1 MDDAIKNQVNT
12 INQKLKE
19 LDSLYHMAAL
29 KSEIPDGEISIWSV
43 LLCSDEEYSQQD
55 FADQLFLSKQTVNSI
70 VTNMV
75 KKGFVRLE
83 HTPGT
88 TNRKVIRLT
97 EAGRAYGR
105 AKVLWIFQAEEKA
118 MQETDA
124 QELQACISMLE
135 KYILRLRKEIDE
147 KQ

>member
-19 LDSLYHMAAL
+19 LDSLYHMAAM

-43 LLCSDEEYSQQD
+43 LLCSQEEYSQQD
-55 FADQLFLSKQTVNSI
+55 FVDQLFLSKQTINSI
-70 VTNMV
+70 VSNMA

-88 TNRKVIRLT
+88 KI
-97 EAGRAYGR
+97 
-105 AKVLWIFQAEEKA
+105 AKLS
-118 MQETDA
+118 D
-124 QELQACISMLE
+124 
-135 KYILRLRKEIDE
+135 
-147 KQ
+147 

>member
-29 KSEIPDGEISIWSV
+29 KSDIPDGEISIWSV

-88 TNRKVIRLT
+88 KNRKVIRLT
-97 EAGRAYGR
+97 EAGLAYGR
-105 AKVLWIFQAEEKA
+105 AKVLWIFQSEEKA

>member
-1 MDDAIKNQVNT
+1 MRSPYGLSCCVRT
-12 INQKLKE
+12 
-19 LDSLYHMAAL
+19 
-29 KSEIPDGEISIWSV
+29 KSTPNRI
-43 LLCSDEEYSQQD
+43 
-55 FADQLFLSKQTVNSI
+55 ADQLFLSKQTVNSI

-88 TNRKVIRLT
+88 KNRKVIRLT
-97 EAGRAYGR
+97 EAGLAYGR
-105 AKVLWIFQAEEKA
+105 EKVLWIFQSEEKA

>member
-55 FADQLFLSKQTVNSI
+55 FADQLFLSKQTGELHRNEHGKEGVSCGWSI
-70 VTNMV
+70 
-75 KKGFVRLE
+75 RPE
-83 HTPGT
+83 
-88 TNRKVIRLT
+88 RKI
-97 EAGRAYGR
+97 
-105 AKVLWIFQAEEKA
+105 AKLS
-118 MQETDA
+118 D
-124 QELQACISMLE
+124 
-135 KYILRLRKEIDE
+135 
-147 KQ
+147 